1 MEGNIMDDKIDKKD
15 GAMDNAEEKPKPAR
29 IFQPTLSVLSEPSK
43 LKQWYFNYIMSDFTF
58 ASISTGILL
67 TIKIWRNLPW
77 DTFFS
82 GIALWYIVYIATM
95 ISRIVKTAC
104 DYYAKK
110 S

>member
-1 MEGNIMDDKIDKKD
+1 MDDKHDEKD
-15 GAMDNAEEKPKPAR
+15 GTVDNKKAQQKPATKTNV
-29 IFQPTLSVLSEPSK
+29 FLSAVPEPSK